1 MITFGNK
8 ENLNLVTMGYL
19 KKVLFFLLLLVGGS
33 AAAQNTFVVDAPRVV
48 GQDEI
53 FRVVFSADGE
63 MTDFTNP
70 TFTGV
75 EVLAGPSPSRMMSTQ
90 INNGKRTESVEM
102 SYTFIVRP
110 VAVGVA
116 KISAASASIGG
127 KVYTTKEVSVE
138 VVKGEA
144 QQSGNQQQ
152 QGNVTGTAPQ
162 QRQQGGEVS
171 SQDVFLRLSFS
182 KNRVVKG
189 EPIIATLKLYTRV
202 GIAGFEDIK
211 FPVFDG
217 FWSQEI
223 ETPQNINFVRENV
236 DGQIYNAA
244 VLRKYML
251 LPQQTGDLSIK
262 PAEMICQVQVMSSP
276 RGRSIFDDF
285 FDSGYQIVKKR
296 VNSGNATIK
305 VSPLPAGAP
314 ATFGQGVG
322 TFSINVAASR
332 DSVKAHEAGS
342 IIVTVEGSG
351 NLNLIEAPKVQLP
364 ADFEVYDVKTT
375 NNYSYGANG
384 ISGSKVFEYPFI
396 PRSEGEFQ
404 IPPVEYS
411 YYDVKSNRY
420 VTLKS
425 DTLVVKVTKG
435 ESTAGTG
442 TLVQGISK
450 QAVASLGEDIRYI
463 LQGNP
468 ALMHKGKF
476 FVGSIAFFVVLVVVM
491 AAGGVAFAF
500 LKRRAKLKGDVV
512 RTRNK
517 KANKVARMR
526 LKLARSYM
534 EQNLRSPFYEELH
547 KALLGYIS
555 DKLAIQ
561 FADMQ
566 RDTIKETMEMKKV
579 SDKNIEDF
587 LQVLGNCEMARY
599 SFAGEATEM
608 SADYGKAIEVIS
620 NLEEEL

>member
-1 MITFGNK
+1 
-8 ENLNLVTMGYL
+8 
-19 KKVLFFLLLLVGGS
+19 
-33 AAAQNTFVVDAPRVV
+33 
-48 GQDEI
+48 
-53 FRVVFSADGE
+53 
-63 MTDFTNP
+63 
-70 TFTGV
+70 
-75 EVLAGPSPSRMMSTQ
+75 
-90 INNGKRTESVEM
+90 
-102 SYTFIVRP
+102 
-110 VAVGVA
+110 
-116 KISAASASIGG
+116 
-127 KVYTTKEVSVE
+127 
-138 VVKGEA
+138 
-144 QQSGNQQQ
+144 
-152 QGNVTGTAPQ
+152 
-162 QRQQGGEVS
+162 
-171 SQDVFLRLSFS
+171 
-182 KNRVVKG
+182 
-189 EPIIATLKLYTRV
+189 
-202 GIAGFEDIK
+202 
-211 FPVFDG
+211 
-217 FWSQEI
+217 
-223 ETPQNINFVRENV
+223 
-236 DGQIYNAA
+236 
-244 VLRKYML
+244 
-251 LPQQTGDLSIK
+251 
-262 PAEMICQVQVMSSP
+262 
-276 RGRSIFDDF
+276 
-285 FDSGYQIVKKR
+285 
-296 VNSGNATIK
+296 
-305 VSPLPAGAP
+305 
-314 ATFGQGVG
+314 
-322 TFSINVAASR
+322 
-332 DSVKAHEAGS
+332 
-342 IIVTVEGSG
+342 
-351 NLNLIEAPKVQLP
+351 
-364 ADFEVYDVKTT
+364 
-375 NNYSYGANG
+375 
-384 ISGSKVFEYPFI
+384 VFEYPFI

-491 AAGGVAFAF
+491 AAGGVAFAL
-500 LKRRAKLKGDVV
+500 LKRRARLRGDVV

-608 SADYGKAIEVIS
+608 SADYGKAMEVIS

>member
-1 MITFGNK
+1 MF
-8 ENLNLVTMGYL
+8 
-19 KKVLFFLLLLVGGS
+19 LLVGGT
-33 AAAQNTFVVDAPRVV
+33 AMAQNTFVVDAPRVV

-53 FRVVFSADGE
+53 FRVVFTADGE
-63 MTDFTNP
+63 ITEFTNP
-70 TFTGV
+70 VFTGV

-90 INNGKRTESVEM
+90 IINGQRSESVEM
-102 SYTFIVRP
+102 SYTFVVRP
-110 VAVGVA
+110 VAPGVA

-152 QGNVTGTAPQ
+152 QGNVTGNAQP
-162 QRQQGGEVS
+162 QRQQGAEVS
-171 SQDVFLRLSFS
+171 AKDIFLKLSFS
-182 KNRVVKG
+182 KTKVVKG
-189 EPIIATLKLYTRV
+189 EPIIATLKLYTKV
-202 GIAGFEDIK
+202 PVAGFEDIK

-223 ETPQNINFVRENV
+223 ETPQNINFIRENV
-236 DGQIYNAA
+236 DNQVYNSA

-251 LPQQTGDLSIK
+251 LPQQTGDLAIK
-262 PAEMICQVQVMSSP
+262 PAEMICQVQVMTAP

-296 VNSGNATIK
+296 VNSGNASIK
-305 VSPLPAGAP
+305 VSPLPSGAP
-314 ATFGQGVG
+314 STFGQGVG
-322 TFSINVAASR
+322 TFSLKVELSR

-342 IIVTVEGSG
+342 VVVTVEGSG
-351 NLNLIEAPKVQLP
+351 NLNQIEAPKVELP
-364 ADFEVYDVKTT
+364 ADFELYDIKTT
-375 NNYSYGANG
+375 NNYSYGATG
-384 ISGSKVFEYPFI
+384 ISGSKKFEYPFI
-396 PRSEGEFQ
+396 PRSEGLFE

-411 YYDVKSNRY
+411 YYDVKSGKY

-425 DTLVVKVTKG
+425 MPVEIKVTKG
-435 ESTAGTG
+435 DANAVGG

-450 QAVASLGEDIRYI
+450 QAVAQLGEDIRYI
-463 LQGNP
+463 LQGGP
-468 ALMHKGKF
+468 ALKPAGRF
-476 FVGSIAFFVVLVVVM
+476 FVGSLSFFVALAATALVG
-491 AAGGVAFAF
+491 ALAYSF
-500 LKRRAKLKGDVV
+500 LKKRAKLKGDVV

-517 KANKVARMR
+517 KANKVARGR
-526 LKLARSYM
+526 LKLAKSYM

-561 FADMQ
+561 FAEMQ

-579 SDKNIEDF
+579 SEKNIGDF
-587 LQVLGNCEMARY
+587 LQVLDNCEMARY
-599 SFAGEATEM
+599 SFAGEGTEM
-608 SADYGKAIEVIS
+608 SADYGKAMEVIS